1 MLNNHNLK
9 YMDKKNIIIIILLII
24 VIGIVAFWFYNNPPL
39 VTPPPIVNNEFKVTR
54 NEISEEDNER
64 IIAVSYPSTGIKEID
79 DEIKNYVDEQI
90 KTFKE
95 IEYVSFGREGMKYYL
110 YIEYFSTTLNK
121 DIISFKFNTSDFTG
135 GAHGNQGVVCFT
147 YNIKEKKK
155 LELSDFFNNESYLQ
169 TISDYAVA
177 DLLNGQYAEET
188 WVKEGAGPKIENY
201 DRFIVT
207 ENTFIFFFPPYQVAP
222 YAAGEQQTII
232 LFSSLKDILNPSMF
246 SNFDFSVNKGIYIL
260 TPVKNETIGSS
271 AIVEGADNYFIR
283 VEGYLNGNGWA
294 PFEAVGG
301 RVELKDENNNVLVS
315 SSLDIPGNW
324 MKIPVYFRA
333 YLFFNPGNSKT
344 GTLVFHNDNASGLD
358 ENNREFS
365 LPINFK

>member
-1 MLNNHNLK
+1 MN
-9 YMDKKNIIIIILLII
+9 KKNLIIILLLII
-24 VIGIVAFWFYNNPPL
+24 IGIIAFWFYNKQSSGI
-39 VTPPPIVNNEFKVTR
+39 PPIINNEIKITK

-64 IIAVSYPSTGIKEID
+64 IIAVSYPSVGIKEID
-79 DEIKNYVDEQI
+79 DEIKSYVDEQI

-121 DIISFKFNTSDFTG
+121 DIISFKLNRSDFTG
-135 GAHGNQGVVCFT
+135 GAHGNQDVICFT
-147 YNIKEKKK
+147 YNVKEKKK
-155 LELSDFFNNESYLQ
+155 IELSDFFNNESYLQ

-207 ENTFIFFFPPYQVAP
+207 ENAFIFFFPPYQVAP

-232 LFSSLKDILNPSMF
+232 LFSSLKDILNPLIF
-246 SNFDFSVNKGIYIL
+246 SNYDFSVNKGIYIL
-260 TPVKNETIGSS
+260 SPVAGEQIGIS
-271 AIVEGADNYFIR
+271 AIIEGENNYFLR

-301 RVELKDENNNVLVS
+301 RVELLDENNNVLTS
-315 SSLDIPGNW
+315 SSLDIPGDW

-333 YLFFNPGNSKT
+333 YLFFNPGSSKT
-344 GTLVFHNDNASGLD
+344 GKLVFHNDNASGLD
-358 ENNREFS
+358 ENEREFFM
-365 LPINFK
+365 PINFK